1 MGVRPRLQVRIARY
15 ISAVVVVSLLAGAVA
30 LQLSKRRSLVLSME
44 SSARTY
50 SALVSLAV
58 VRAADLYRTS
68 GRHVLRQNIR
78 RWSRL
83 NRDLVRLEVVDVSGN
98 VVMVSDG
105 EEVETWAQDGAGP
118 VIEDP
123 ELLAAVQGLSLVA
136 GRVRGEGN
144 DRVFR
149 VVAPAVEEWG
159 RHTFSLVATFGY
171 GHVDR
176 EVIRTSLLTLVA
188 VAAGLF
194 LARRVSFL
202 LARNIGQSVARLHTG
217 VQRFEAGHL
226 DERVEVRSG
235 DEIQDLAEAFNTM
248 AEKLSRTIDELREAN
263 KELESLDQAKAD
275 LVANVSHELR
285 TPLTAL
291 QGYLELLVTGELGEV
306 PGEANRALEICD
318 KNLKRLSLRIAELV
332 QLSQV
337 EKTPTTLLVENVHL
351 GQLLHEVMETLLPTV
366 QERNLFCSLNL
377 ATDLPPVVGN
387 PEQLERVFLNLLN
400 NALKFTP
407 AGGFIRVSAEP
418 YVHQRRQ
425 GVLTRMADTGVGIA
439 GTEMLRIFDR
449 FYQVDPSSRRKYG
462 GMGLGLSLVRSTVE
476 AHRGAVWV
484 ESEVSQGSTFFVW
497 LPRDIGRDSSAKI
510 VLRGLGG
517 PAKLNDEGGV

>member
-1 MGVRPRLQVRIARY
+1 MRTRPRLQVRIARY
-15 ISAVVVVSLLAGAVA
+15 ISVVVVVSLLAGALA
-30 LQLSKRRSLVLSME
+30 LQLSKRRSLVRSME
-44 SSARTY
+44 GSARTY

-68 GRHVLRQNIR
+68 GRHILRQNIR
-78 RWSRL
+78 RWSHL
-83 NRDLVRLEVVDVSGN
+83 NQDLVRLEVVDVNGN

-105 EEVETWAQDGAGP
+105 EEVETWPPDGGGP
-118 VIEDP
+118 RIEDP

-136 GRVRGEGN
+136 GRVRGEDN
-144 DRVFR
+144 ERSFR

-171 GHVDR
+171 GRVDR
-176 EVIRTSLLTLVA
+176 EVIRTTLLTLLA
-188 VAAGLF
+188 VVVGLV
-194 LARRVSFL
+194 LARRVSFV
-202 LARNIGQSVARLHTG
+202 LARNIGQNVARLYTG

-226 DERVEVRSG
+226 DERVEVQSG
-235 DEIQDLAEAFNTM
+235 DEIQDLAEAFNAM
-248 AEKLSRTIDELREAN
+248 AEKLSRTIDELRQAN
-263 KELESLDQAKAD
+263 RELESLDQAKAD

-306 PGEANRALEICD
+306 PEEARRALEVCD

-332 QLSQV
+332 QLSQI
-337 EKTPTTLLVENVHL
+337 EKTPMPLLVENVHL

-418 YVHQRRQ
+418 YVHRRRQ
-425 GVLTRMADTGVGIA
+425 GVLTRVSDTGVGIP
-439 GTEMLRIFDR
+439 GTEKLRIFDR

-484 ESEVSQGSTFFVW
+484 ESEVGQGSTFFVW
-497 LPRDIGRDSSAKI
+497 LPRDFGTDSSPGISIRRLAS
-510 VLRGLGG
+510 
-517 PAKLNDEGGV
+517 PARLEDEDNV